1 MSELG
6 AILAID
12 SVPVNPAG
20 FLEQAIK
27 FKQVKALKSK

>member
-12 SVPVNPAG
+12 SVPVNATG
-20 FLEQAIK
+20 YLAKENRNY
-27 FKQVKALKSK
+27 QVKGSR